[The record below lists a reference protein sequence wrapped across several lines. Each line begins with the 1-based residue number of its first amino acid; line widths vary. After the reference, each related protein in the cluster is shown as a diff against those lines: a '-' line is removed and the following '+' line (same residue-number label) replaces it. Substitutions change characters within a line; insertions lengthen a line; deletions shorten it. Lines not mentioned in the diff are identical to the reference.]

1 MSENAISSIISR
13 KFDRVDVTV
22 NGKKNCVEFDF
33 FGKALRNRFKDLMAF
48 HSDQELGSMKEEI
61 KGIIEEHAPPSDHPS
76 RPAPMKIHYSPNL
89 TEAEREEAQ
98 RLLLSEQ
105 NILQQIFFESRMAA
119 RNG

>member
-13 KFDRVDVTV
+13 KFNYIEVSV
-22 NGKKNCVEFDF
+22 NGKPNRIDYKFPDKLRDKLE
-33 FGKALRNRFKDLMAF
+33 GLAAL
-48 HSDQELGSMKEEI
+48 HSDEELSSMKNKI
-61 KGIIEEHAPPSDHPS
+61 KGMIEEHTPSTDHPS
-76 RPAPMKIHYSPNL
+76 RPAPVKIQYSPNL